1 MLYPQSLSQAQR
13 TRPLLIM
20 LSIPSALPQIT
31 NEIER
36 HPEALR
42 MKKML
47 VCAWQDIW
55 ENDAKRLR
63 AIALPDLLESV
74 IKKYTTLEDLR
85 EALERIA
92 NTLNK
97 RQEYQAIA
105 HSILL
110 ILGKVYPDTEEATQ
124 VYAAPPTHITLA
136 SNQPLPSSVSV
147 VAPPVNTQIRTG
159 YDPFNLRLELMRYTN
174 PLRAKIVLF
183 SALRQKSRLEEQDWV
198 NLKAENLDGL
208 LYGIYERCETLAK
221 LEECLCTTA
230 NNAEDEPSECNQA
243 AGAIIQC
250 MGRFYQDWE
259 PGMEDAVYQA
269 KASRNSSELTG
280 IIVQNSSDSN
290 SISQEPESTRRVS
303 NSQ

>member
-1 MLYPQSLSQAQR
+1 
-13 TRPLLIM
+13 M
-20 LSIPSALPQIT
+20 LSLPSALPQIS
-31 NEIER
+31 NEIQR

-55 ENDAKRLR
+55 ENDAKRLQ
-63 AIALPDLLESV
+63 AMALPALLESV
-74 IKKYTTLEDLR
+74 INKYSTLEDLS
-85 EALERIA
+85 EALQRIA

-97 RQEYQAIA
+97 KQEYQAIA
-105 HSILL
+105 NSIIL

-136 SNQPLPSSVSV
+136 SHQPLPNSDTV
-147 VAPPVNTQIRTG
+147 VDPPVNYQIRTG

-174 PLRAKIVLF
+174 PLRAKILLF
-183 SALRQKSRLEEQDWV
+183 SALHQKNRLEEQDWV
-198 NLKAENLDGL
+198 KLKAENLDSL
-208 LYGIYERCETLAK
+208 LYTIYEQCETLDK
-221 LEECLCTTA
+221 LETCLCTTA

-259 PGMEDAVYQA
+259 PGMEDAVHQA
-269 KASRNSSELTG
+269 NAYRNPGELTG
-280 IIVQNSSDSN
+280 AIIENSPN
-290 SISQEPESTRRVS
+290 SYSMAEEQESTRRILPS
-303 NSQ
+303 

>member
-1 MLYPQSLSQAQR
+1 
-13 TRPLLIM
+13 M
-20 LSIPSALPQIT
+20 LSLPSALPQIS

-63 AIALPDLLESV
+63 AIALSALLESV
-74 IKKYTTLEDLR
+74 INKYPTLEDLS
-85 EALERIA
+85 EALQRIA

-105 HSILL
+105 NSIIL
-110 ILGKVYPDTEEATQ
+110 IVGKVYPDTEEATQ

-136 SNQPLPSSVSV
+136 SHQPPPSSNTV
-147 VAPPVNTQIRTG
+147 VDPPVNYQIRTG
-159 YDPFNLRLELMRYTN
+159 YDSFNLRLELMRYTN
-174 PLRAKIVLF
+174 PLRAKILLF
-183 SALRQKSRLEEQDWV
+183 SALHQKSRLEEQDWV
-198 NLKAENLDGL
+198 KLKAENLDSL
-208 LYGIYERCETLAK
+208 LYTIYEQCETLEK
-221 LEECLCTTA
+221 LTTCLCSTA

-259 PGMEDAVYQA
+259 PGMEDAVHQA
-269 KASRNSSELTG
+269 NAYRNPGELTG
-280 IIVQNSSDSN
+280 VILENTPDSYSSSGE
-290 SISQEPESTRRVS
+290 QESTRRILPS
-303 NSQ
+303 

>member
-1 MLYPQSLSQAQR
+1 
-13 TRPLLIM
+13 M

-63 AIALPDLLESV
+63 AMDLRSLLESV
-74 IKKYTTLEDLR
+74 IKKYPTLEDLS
-85 EALERIA
+85 EALQRIA

-105 HSILL
+105 NSIIL
-110 ILGKVYPDTEEATQ
+110 IFGKAYPDTEEATQ

-136 SNQPLPSSVSV
+136 SNQPLPSSVTV
-147 VAPPVNTQIRTG
+147 VDPPVNYQIRTG

-183 SALRQKSRLEEQDWV
+183 SALHQKSRLEEQDWV
-198 NLKAENLDGL
+198 NLKTENLDSL
-208 LYGIYERCETLAK
+208 LYSIYEQCETLDK

-269 KASRNSSELTG
+269 KAYRNPGELTG
-280 IIVQNSSDSN
+280 VIVQNYSDSN
-290 SISQEPESTRRVS
+290 STGQEPESTRRL
-303 NSQ
+303 

>member
-1 MLYPQSLSQAQR
+1 
-13 TRPLLIM
+13 M
-20 LSIPSALPQIT
+20 LSLPSALPQIS

-63 AIALPDLLESV
+63 AIALTSLLESV
-74 IKKYTTLEDLR
+74 INKYPTLEDLS
-85 EALERIA
+85 EALQRIA

-97 RQEYQAIA
+97 KQEYQAIGN
-105 HSILL
+105 SIIL
-110 ILGKVYPDTEEATQ
+110 ILGKVYPDTEEVTQ

-136 SNQPLPSSVSV
+136 SHQPLPSSPPIVD
-147 VAPPVNTQIRTG
+147 PPVNYQIRTG

-174 PLRAKIVLF
+174 PLRAKILLF
-183 SALRQKSRLEEQDWV
+183 SALHQKKRLEEQDWV
-198 NLKAENLDGL
+198 KLKADNLDSL
-208 LYGIYERCETLAK
+208 LYTIYEQCETLEK
-221 LEECLCTTA
+221 LEACLCTTA
-230 NNAEDEPSECNQA
+230 NHAEDEPSECNQA

-259 PGMEDAVYQA
+259 PGMEDAVHQA
-269 KASRNSSELTG
+269 NAYRNRDELTSV
-280 IIVQNSSDSN
+280 ILENAPDSSS
-290 SISQEPESTRRVS
+290 SSGEQESTRRIS
-303 NSQ
+303 PS